1 MTKNFDKLERMIG
14 VEFKNKP
21 LLLQAFTHRSYI
33 NEHKG
38 DGIEHNERL
47 EYLGDAVLE
56 MVVTDYLFNNFKDK
70 DEGELTSARSAI
82 VNTQNLSRVALA
94 LNLNDF
100 LLLSKGEAKDI
111 GRARLI
117 ILADTTESLI
127 GAIYQDQGYG
137 PAKDFITKYI
147 LDTSDVKKIFKHKL
161 WLDAKSRFQE
171 RAQEETGNTP
181 MYKLLKDTGPDHEKT
196 FTIGVYLGTELIGTG
211 SGPSKQE
218 AEQAAAE
225 DALEE
230 KGW

>member
-1 MTKNFDKLERMIG
+1 MNKNFDQLERMIG
-14 VEFKNKP
+14 IEFKSKP

-38 DGIEHNERL
+38 ENLAHNERL

-56 MVVTDYLFNNFKDK
+56 MVVTDYLFNNFLDK
-70 DEGELTSARSAI
+70 DEGELTACRSAI
-82 VNTQNLSRVALA
+82 VNTQNLSRVALS
-94 LNLNDF
+94 LGLNDF
-100 LLLSKGEAKDI
+100 LLLSKGESKDI

-127 GAIYQDQGYG
+127 GAIYQDQGYES
-137 PAKDFITKYI
+137 AKGFISKYI
-147 LDTSDVKKIFKHKL
+147 LETSDVKKIFKHKL

-171 RAQEETGNTP
+171 RAQDDCGNTP
-181 MYKLLKDTGPDHEKT
+181 VYKLLKDTGPDHDKI
-196 FTIGVYLGTELIGTG
+196 FTIGVYLGTELIGSG

-225 DALEE
+225 DALME